1 MDILEELKEML
12 ETRSS
17 FLALQ
22 QETVDNLTR
31 RHEITLI
38 LVTIEKLEQLKLIE
52 KLEKLKI

>member
-1 MDILEELKEML
+1 MNIIEELKDML

-38 LVTIEKLEQLKLIE
+38 LITIA
-52 KLEKLKI
+52 KLEKL